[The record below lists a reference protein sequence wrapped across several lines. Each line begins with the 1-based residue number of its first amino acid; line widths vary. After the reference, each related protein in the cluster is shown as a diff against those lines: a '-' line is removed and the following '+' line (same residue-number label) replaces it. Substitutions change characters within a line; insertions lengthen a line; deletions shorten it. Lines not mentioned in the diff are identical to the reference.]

1 MRTAETGLR
10 EFMAGKPLT
19 VKLSEIEQ
27 PDVLLWAIWAIQQY
41 EHAVGNKECIEEYGK
56 LITDIIHFILDG
68 RHPNLTLD
76 NNGLLITNGKE
87 KAVTWMNSTANGRP
101 VVPRTGYVVEINAL
115 WYNALVFAS
124 VMAGDAG
131 NPEEVRKY
139 ADLAEQCR
147 EAFQK
152 VFVNQYGWLFDYVDG
167 NTPDWSVR
175 PNQIF
180 AVAFENSPLTKEQ
193 QKTVLDICTRELL
206 TPKGLRSLS
215 PKSNGYNPMYV
226 GPQTQRDYAYHQG
239 TAWPWL
245 SGFYIEACL
254 RLYKRSRLSFLERQM
269 VGFEDEMYQSCIGTL
284 PELFDGNPPFTGRGA
299 MSFAMNVAE
308 MLRALE
314 QLEKCKY

>member
-1 MRTAETGLR
+1 M
-10 EFMAGKPLT
+10 
-19 VKLSEIEQ
+19 
-27 PDVLLWAIWAIQQY
+27 
-41 EHAVGNKECIEEYGK
+41 
-56 LITDIIHFILDG
+56 
-68 RHPNLTLD
+68 
-76 NNGLLITNGKE
+76 
-87 KAVTWMNSTANGRP
+87 
-101 VVPRTGYVVEINAL
+101 
-115 WYNALVFAS
+115 
-124 VMAGDAG
+124 
-131 NPEEVRKY
+131 
-139 ADLAEQCR
+139 
-147 EAFQK
+147 
-152 VFVNQYGWLFDYVDG
+152 FVNQYGWLFDYVDG